1 MTSSADTSVNS
12 SATPREEGGEPIS
25 PELVLVDP
33 ELARIERARLSKT
46 ADSEWRVD
54 LSASRYPVHAG
65 GGDPDSTNVLASS
78 GARLSVAAARSL
90 LLLAALLVAMF
101 ATGIFVSRLVT
112 HEHTSASG
120 QLAAVTSAAH
130 SGAIGAST
138 VSGSSGQAPGISGR
152 ASAEAGAERTI
163 LSLVLRS
170 PKRNLPPQLV
180 DSSTGLLKN
189 NVHARCHRSGR
200 SRAFLCVI
208 QPPAR
213 RAGEGLYVRYW
224 PGRGPHGVFAW
235 YGYRE
240 G

>member
-1 MTSSADTSVNS
+1 MPSPLRMLAKTNT
-12 SATPREEGGEPIS
+12 TPRAEGGEPVS
-25 PELVLVDP
+25 PELALIDP
-33 ELARIERARLSKT
+33 ELARIERARLAKT
-46 ADSEWRVD
+46 ADSEWRDD
-54 LSASRYPVHAG
+54 LSASRYPAHAG
-65 GGDPDSTNVLASS
+65 GEDPDSTNVLGSS
-78 GARLSVAAARSL
+78 GARLSIAAARSL

-101 ATGIFVSRLVT
+101 AAGIFVSRVVT
-112 HEHTSASG
+112 HEHASASG
-120 QLAAVTSAAH
+120 QVAAVTSAAH
-130 SGAIGAST
+130 SGQNGAST
-138 VSGSSGQAPGISGR
+138 ASGSSGQAPA
-152 ASAEAGAERTI
+152 ASAEANAELLI

-189 NVHARCHRSGR
+189 NVHTRCHRAGR

-224 PGRGPHGVFAW
+224 PSRGRRGVFAW
-235 YGYRE
+235 YGYRD

>member
-1 MTSSADTSVNS
+1 MPSPLRMLAKTNT
-12 SATPREEGGEPIS
+12 TPRPEGGEPVS
-25 PELVLVDP
+25 PELALIDP
-33 ELARIERARLSKT
+33 ELARIERARLAKT

-54 LSASRYPVHAG
+54 LSASRIAG
-65 GGDPDSTNVLASS
+65 
-78 GARLSVAAARSL
+78 ARSL
-90 LLLAALLVAMF
+90 LLLGALLVAMF
-101 ATGIFVSRLVT
+101 AAGIFVSRVVT
-112 HEHTSASG
+112 HEHASASV
-120 QLAAVTSAAH
+120 QVAAVTSAAH
-130 SGAIGAST
+130 SDPNGAST
-138 VSGSSGQAPGISGR
+138 ASGSSGQAPA
-152 ASAEAGAERTI
+152 ASAESNAELLI

-189 NVHARCHRSGR
+189 NVHTRCHRSGR
-200 SRAFLCVI
+200 SRGFLCVI

-224 PGRGPHGVFAW
+224 PSRGRRGVFAW